1 MGWEWFSR
9 HGTPCG
15 LGLQL
20 FVFKPVQFLNPVP
33 SIILVGRM
41 INIWEW
47 MECPKVDKTQIQ
59 LFCGPYL
66 QHHGHKNS
74 IFFCLMHCPQ
84 TALSLDL
91 KACTKGDFV
100 MPTGRSH
107 QSSFLPENRLY
118 FLFELSCLS
127 FPDIVFV
134 QVFTT
139 RLIRPV
145 ITAIFSLWSC
155 HTL

>member
-1 MGWEWFSR
+1 MIKLKYSFSVV
-9 HGTPCG
+9 HICGTMDIKTVSFSVALESTRQSPDLCIAPAMM
-15 LGLQL
+15 LR
-20 FVFKPVQFLNPVP
+20 PV
-33 SIILVGRM
+33 ILR
-41 INIWEW
+41 
-47 MECPKVDKTQIQ
+47 
-59 LFCGPYL
+59 Y
-66 QHHGHKNS
+66 NS
-74 IFFCLMHCPQ
+74 AIHICLMHCPQ

-118 FLFELSCLS
+118 FSFELSCLS

-145 ITAIFSLWSC
+145 IPAIFSL
-155 HTL
+155 